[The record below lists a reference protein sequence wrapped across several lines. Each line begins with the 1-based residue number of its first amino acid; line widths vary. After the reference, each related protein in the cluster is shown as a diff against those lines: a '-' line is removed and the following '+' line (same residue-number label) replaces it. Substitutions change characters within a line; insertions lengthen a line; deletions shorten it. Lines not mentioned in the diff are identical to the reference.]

1 VILAKVR
8 TIDVFFQMARK
19 PQYAVDD
26 SLVMMNIYGKQA
38 SAFYNCFDGLRY
50 FERGKDQA
58 VVVPCEENDEIA
70 EELVEFADCIRG
82 DRVPEMGGLP
92 SLWPRFEPEYFRS
105 KKVAVWKL

>member
-1 VILAKVR
+1 MTLAKVR

-19 PQYAVDD
+19 RQYQV
-26 SLVMMNIYGKQA
+26 
-38 SAFYNCFDGLRY
+38 SAFYNWFDGLRY

-82 DRVPEMGGLP
+82 DRVPEMGGEGATK
-92 SLWPRFEPEYFRS
+92 SL
-105 KKVAVWKL
+105 AVIRAGVLSVEEGRRVEVVEVL